1 MALVDKKVLESER
14 NQVYVKSTQGTRLTG
29 TVEQN
34 KDVFDKFPQLI
45 MQKYNELID
54 LLTSLQLD
62 NIVTD
67 LSNRYTK
74 SETDELV
81 EAETE
86 DLVANV
92 EININTG
99 VITITKK
106 DGTYTTIDTAIEKV
120 PATFEFIQDTQN
132 DKYYLKVTNV
142 DGTSSQ
148 TEVTN
153 LMNQYTFQNG
163 DIVTFSISKN
173 GTTTTVTASIKGN
186 SITFSQLSTE
196 VKNYWDEIAAQVESD
211 KATVAADKLIV
222 VDASQTVTQNTQIVL
237 QAKSDATEQATLAK
251 SYAVGGTSSR
261 EGEDIDNAKYYK
273 EQAEAAK
280 EAAEAAAEEAEQVAG
295 GDFVTN
301 ATFQSHAG
309 DTTIHVSS
317 GEKSIW
323 NGKAS
328 KISETVILS
337 TTWTENKTQTVQIEG
352 LLATDD
358 VIVSP
363 DPTSY
368 TDYTE
373 CVVRATSQSDG
384 NLVFT
389 CNEVPTEALT
399 VNVLI
404 VR

>member
-74 SETDELV
+74 TETDELV

-92 EININTG
+92 EINTTTG
-99 VITITKK
+99 EITITKK

-120 PATFEFIQDTQN
+120 PATFEFVQDIEN

-142 DGTSSQ
+142 DGTYSQ

-163 DIVTFSISKN
+163 DIITFSATKN
-173 GTTTTVTASIKGN
+173 GTTTTVTASVKGN
-186 SITFSQLSTE
+186 SITFAQLATE
-196 VKNYWDEIAAQVESD
+196 VKNYWDTAVSQVESD
-211 KATVAADKLIV
+211 KAAVAADKIV
-222 VDASQTVTQNTQIVL
+222 VIDASQTVTENTQIVL
-237 QAKSDATEQATLAK
+237 EAKNNALEQATLSK
-251 SYAVGGTSSR
+251 S
-261 EGEDIDNAKYYK
+261 
-273 EQAEAAK
+273 
-280 EAAEAAAEEAEQVAG
+280 
-295 GDFVTN
+295 
-301 ATFQSHAG
+301 
-309 DTTIHVSS
+309 
-317 GEKSIW
+317 
-323 NGKAS
+323 
-328 KISETVILS
+328 
-337 TTWTENKTQTVQIEG
+337 
-352 LLATDD
+352 
-358 VIVSP
+358 
-363 DPTSY
+363 
-368 TDYTE
+368 
-373 CVVRATSQSDG
+373 
-384 NLVFT
+384 
-389 CNEVPTEALT
+389 
-399 VNVLI
+399 
-404 VR
+404 